1 MDKQVFFQHLM
12 FRFVIEF
19 LAETES
25 PALGIIIVDVLLL
38 LVYYIILHISN
49 RSNYKMS
56 TA

>member
-25 PALGIIIVDVLLL
+25 PALGITIVVDAETTFQNLEK
-38 LVYYIILHISN
+38 I
-49 RSNYKMS
+49 
-56 TA
+56 